1 MAHPIENI
9 MKTTMEQ
16 LKEMVDVNT
25 IVGTP
30 ILTTGETMI
39 LPVSKVSMGFF
50 SGGGEY
56 GQQEKKEGKNP
67 IARSGEELSAGEGA
81 CGYPFAGA
89 SVAGMT
95 LTPLAFLSVNGGNV
109 KVLPASC
116 QGTLD
121 RALELLPESITTL
134 EQAIRSLCAKKHNEE
149 GGAR

>member
-56 GQQEKKEGKNP
+56 GQQQKQAVKAP
-67 IARSGEELSAGEGA
+67 IARSGEELSESGGD
-81 CGYPFAGA
+81 CYPFAGA

-95 LTPLAFLSVNGGNV
+95 LTPLAFLSVTGGSV
-109 KVLPASC
+109 KVLPACS

-134 EQAIRSLCAKKHNEE
+134 EQAIRSLCAKKSE
-149 GGAR
+149 GGGSR

>member
-25 IVGTP
+25 IIGTP

-56 GQQEKKEGKNP
+56 GQHEKQVKPP
-67 IARSGEELSAGEGA
+67 IARSGEELGGEAGG

-95 LTPLAFLSVNGGNV
+95 LTPLAFLSVTGGCV
-109 KVLPASC
+109 KVLPASSHC
-116 QGTLD
+116 TLD

-134 EQAIRSLCAKKHNEE
+134 EQAIRGVCTKKEE
-149 GGAR
+149 GCAQ

>member
-56 GQQEKKEGKNP
+56 GQQEKKAGRAP
-67 IARSGEELSAGEGA
+67 IALSGEELKGEEN
-81 CGYPFAGA
+81 CYPFGGA

-95 LTPLAFLSVNGGNV
+95 LTPLAFLSVSGGNV
-109 KVLPASC
+109 KVLPACSP
-116 QGTLD
+116 GTLD

-134 EQAIRSLCAKKHNEE
+134 EQALRGLCGKKAGRE
-149 GGAR
+149 G

>member
-56 GQQEKKEGKNP
+56 GQQEKQSGKSP
-67 IARSGEELSAGEGA
+67 IARSGEELGGEGS
-81 CGYPFAGA
+81 YPFAGA

-95 LTPLAFLSVNGGNV
+95 LTPLAFLSVTGCNV
-109 KVLPASC
+109 KVLPASSHC
-116 QGTLD
+116 TLD

-134 EQAIRSLCAKKHNEE
+134 EQAIRGVCTKKEE
-149 GGAR
+149 GEAR

>member
-30 ILTTGETMI
+30 ILTSGETMI

-56 GQQEKKEGKNP
+56 GQQEKQAGKAP
-67 IARSGEELSAGEGA
+67 IASSGEQLGEASGG
-81 CGYPFAGA
+81 CYPFAGA

-95 LTPLAFLSVNGGNV
+95 LTPLAFLSVTAGNV
-109 KVLPASC
+109 KVLPACSH
-116 QGTLD
+116 GALD

-134 EQAIRSLCAKKHNEE
+134 EQAIRGMCGQKSE
-149 GGAR
+149 GGCR

>member
-30 ILTTGETMI
+30 ILTGNETMI

-56 GQQEKKEGKNP
+56 CRAQAP
-67 IARSGEELSAGEGA
+67 IKRSGMEADGQGEGS
-81 CGYPFAGA
+81 YPFAGT

-95 LTPLAFLSVNGGNV
+95 LTPLAFLCVSGGAV
-109 KVLPASC
+109 KVLPATC
-116 QGTLD
+116 NNTID
-121 RALELLPESITTL
+121 RAIEMIPESIATI
-134 EQAIRSLCAKKHNEE
+134 EQAVKNICCKAHKCDSGEQPAGE
-149 GGAR
+149 

>member
-16 LKEMVDVNT
+16 LNEMVDVNT
-25 IVGTP
+25 IIGTP

-56 GQQEKKEGKNP
+56 GQQDRPANRAP
-67 IARSGEELSAGEGA
+67 IIRSGEEISCEH
-81 CGYPFAGA
+81 GYPFAGA
-89 SVAGMT
+89 SVSGMT
-95 LTPLAFLSVNGGNV
+95 LTPIAFLSVNGGNV
-109 KVLPASC
+109 KVLPACSH
-116 QGTLD
+116 GTLD

-134 EQAIRSLCAKKHNEE
+134 EQAIRGMCTKKAE
-149 GGAR
+149 GGAEGWVRG

>member
-30 ILTTGETMI
+30 ILTGSETMI

-56 GQQEKKEGKNP
+56 GQQMKQAGKAP
-67 IARSGEELSAGEGA
+67 IAKSGEELSMEEGT
-81 CGYPFAGA
+81 GPYPFAGA

-95 LTPLAFLSVNGGNV
+95 LTPLAFLSVSGGNV
-109 KVLPASC
+109 KVLPATCANS
-116 QGTLD
+116 LE
-121 RALELLPESITTL
+121 RAIELLPESITTL
-134 EQAIRSLCAKKHNEE
+134 EQAIRGLCSKNNEDGAK
-149 GGAR
+149 

>member
-56 GQQEKKEGKNP
+56 GQEEKKESKSR
-67 IARSGEELSAGEGA
+67 IARSGEELSGEQDG
-81 CGYPFAGA
+81 CYPFAGA

-95 LTPLAFLSVNGGNV
+95 LT
-109 KVLPASC
+109 
-116 QGTLD
+116 
-121 RALELLPESITTL
+121 
-134 EQAIRSLCAKKHNEE
+134 
-149 GGAR
+149 